1 MSRTAATAREATM
14 GHFGGP
20 GEDRGPCWLKTSAAT
35 EEAIIAA
42 PTRRPTITV
51 AVTPRSRSPWRST
64 AEVSR

>member
-1 MSRTAATAREATM
+1 M

-20 GEDRGPCWLKTSAAT
+20 GEDSGPCWLKTSAAT

-51 AVTPRSRSPWRST
+51 TVTPRSRSTWRST